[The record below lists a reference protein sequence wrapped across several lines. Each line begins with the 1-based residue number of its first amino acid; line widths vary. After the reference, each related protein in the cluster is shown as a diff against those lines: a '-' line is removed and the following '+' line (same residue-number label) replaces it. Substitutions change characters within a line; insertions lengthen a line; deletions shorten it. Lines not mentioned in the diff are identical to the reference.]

1 MDGSSYELP
10 SHPVHEVEV
19 LPVLISF
26 CVRSFFLSGSQ
37 VLRYTDDDSCH
48 FALMKGVGETLV
60 ARHFIASI
68 MDREYELP
76 TESWY
81 GCVPNYSNPADD
93 PSRGASEDMVARA
106 ARWWTFLGA
115 SCCLAC
121 HPQMG
126 ERTGSLDKSPVVCKK
141 VLHHF
146 RMSTCLILIF
156 SADMSALD

>member
-1 MDGSSYELP
+1 MGGVLISANGTYVQHFWHADTSTVDGSSYELP

-26 CVRSFFLSGSQ
+26 CVWSFFLSGSQ

-126 ERTGSLDKSPVVCKK
+126 ERTGSLDKSPAV
-141 VLHHF
+141 
-146 RMSTCLILIF
+146 
-156 SADMSALD
+156 